1 MQNKWTYKR
10 MQYYTYKKRYKLI
23 VFLGAVII
31 GTLTSIYTKSL
42 VDELKT
48 EERKKVELW
57 AEATRQLVQ
66 PGDNDNS
73 VGLTLEVLKNNTT
86 VPVILADA
94 NDVIHH
100 FRNINVPSKNQ
111 DSFLKQKL
119 KELKAGG
126 KYIEINL
133 GDGEMQ
139 YLYYKTSTLLIKLT
153 WFPII
158 QLLIVSIFVFIAYL
172 AFSSSRKAEQEQV
185 WVGMSKET
193 AHQLG
198 TPITSLMGWVDFLS
212 LKDPNSEPMAEIKKD
227 VIRLQNI
234 ADRFS
239 KIGSKPILKDLNLFD
254 LATNSVNYLKTR
266 SSDKVTFSINIDHTT
281 LIKANKTL
289 IEWVFENLIKNAI
302 DAIKGEGH
310 ITIASE
316 KTEDNI
322 IIDVSDNGKG
332 IPKQNIK
339 TVFEPGFTT
348 KERGWG
354 LGLSLTKRIIEDYH
368 KGKIFVKESEPN
380 KKTTFRILLN
390 HSYNTD

>member
-1 MQNKWTYKR
+1 MQHYTHKR
-10 MQYYTYKKRYKLI
+10 RYKLI
-23 VFLGAVII
+23 IFLGTIII
-31 GTLTSIYTKSL
+31 GTLSSIYTKSL
-42 VDELKT
+42 VDELKN

-57 AEATRQLVQ
+57 AEATRQLVE

-73 VGLTLEVLKNNTT
+73 VSLTLEVLKNNTT

-94 NDVIHH
+94 NDKIQHY
-100 FRNINVPSKNQ
+100 RNIKVPSNN
-111 DSFLKQKL
+111 SEIYLQKKLAEL
-119 KELKAGG
+119 KEGG
-126 KYIEINL
+126 KFIEINL
-133 GDGEMQ
+133 GDGELQ
-139 YLYYKTSTLLIKLT
+139 YLYYQTSTLLIKLT

-158 QLLIVSIFVFIAYL
+158 QLIIVSIFVFIAYL

-212 LKDPNSEPMAEIKKD
+212 LKDPHSEALSEIKKD
-227 VIRLQNI
+227 VYRLQNI

-239 KIGSKPILKDLNLFD
+239 KIGSKPIYKNLNLHE
-254 LATNSVNYLKTR
+254 LTTNSVNYLKTR
-266 SSDKVTFSINIDHTT
+266 SSDKVKFSIQIDPNISIVANQT
-281 LIKANKTL
+281 LL
-289 IEWVFENLIKNAI
+289 EWVFENLIKNAI
-302 DAIKGEGH
+302 DAIKGDGLIH
-310 ITIASE
+310 INSE
-316 KTEDNI
+316 
-322 IIDVSDNGKG
+322 IIDHSIAIDITDNGKG
-332 IPKQNIK
+332 IPRQNLK

-354 LGLSLTKRIIEDYH
+354 LGLSLTKRIVEDYH

-390 HSYNTD
+390 QS

>member
-1 MQNKWTYKR
+1 MRNNSTNTE

-23 VFLGAVII
+23 IFLGAIFI
-31 GTLTSIYTKSL
+31 GTLSSIYTKSL

-66 PGDNDNS
+66 PGENDNG

-94 NDVIHH
+94 HDVIHH
-100 FRNINVPSKNQ
+100 YRNINVPPKNQ

-119 KELKAGG
+119 KELKKDG

-139 YLYYKTSTLLIKLT
+139 YLYYKTSTMLIKLT

-158 QLLIVSIFVFIAYL
+158 QLIIVSIFVFIAYL

-212 LKDPNSEPMAEIKKD
+212 LKDPDSEPMAEIRKD
-227 VIRLQNI
+227 VSRLKNI

-239 KIGSKPILKDLNLFD
+239 KIGSKPILKELSLLDI
-254 LATNSVNYLKTR
+254 ATNSVNYLKTR
-266 SSDKVTFSINIDHTT
+266 SSNKVTFDVHIEPNV
-281 LIKANKTL
+281 LIMANYTL

-310 ITIASE
+310 IIIRSE
-316 KTEDNI
+316 KVDDKI
-322 IIDVSDNGKG
+322 AIDISDNGKG
-332 IPKQNIK
+332 IPKQNLK
-339 TVFEPGFTT
+339 TVFEPGYTT

-368 KGKIFVKESEPN
+368 KGKIFVKESDAN
-380 KKTTFRILLN
+380 KKTTFRILLKEA
-390 HSYNTD
+390 

>member
-1 MQNKWTYKR
+1 MQNNSTYTR

-23 VFLGAVII
+23 IFLGTIII
-31 GTLTSIYTKSL
+31 GTLSSIYTKSL
-42 VDELKT
+42 VDELKA

-66 PGDNDNS
+66 PGDNNNS

-100 FRNINVPSKNQ
+100 YRNISVPLKNQ
-111 DSFLKQKL
+111 ERFLKQKL
-119 KELKAGG
+119 KELKAIG
-126 KYIEINL
+126 KYIKIDL

-139 YLYYKTSTLLIKLT
+139 YLYYQTSTLLIKLT

-158 QLLIVSIFVFIAYL
+158 QLIIVSVFVFIAYL

-198 TPITSLMGWVDFLS
+198 TPITSLMGWVDLLS
-212 LKDPNSEPMAEIKKD
+212 LKNTDSETITEIKKD
-227 VIRLQNI
+227 VTRLKNI

-239 KIGSKPILKDLNLFD
+239 KIGSKPILKDLD
-254 LATNSVNYLKTR
+254 IHKIATNSVNYLKTR
-266 SSDKVTFSINIDHTT
+266 SSDKVTFIVDINPNT
-281 LIKANKTL
+281 LIKANHTL

-302 DAIKGEGH
+302 DAIKGAGQIH
-310 ITIASE
+310 ISSEITGNQIA
-316 KTEDNI
+316 
-322 IIDVSDNGKG
+322 IDISDNGKG
-332 IPKQNIK
+332 ISKQNLK
-339 TVFEPGFTT
+339 TIFEPGFTT

-368 KGKIFVKESEPN
+368 KGKIFVKESEPF
-380 KKTTFRILLN
+380 KKTTFRILLKQ
-390 HSYNTD
+390 T

>member
-1 MQNKWTYKR
+1 MQNNSTYTG

-23 VFLGAVII
+23 VFLGTLII
-31 GTLTSIYTKSL
+31 GTISSIYTKSL
-42 VDELKT
+42 VDELKD

-66 PGDNDNS
+66 PGDNDNG

-100 FRNINVPSKNQ
+100 YRNIKVPSKNEQ
-111 DSFLKQKL
+111 NFLKEKL

-126 KYIEINL
+126 KFIEINL

-139 YLYYKTSTLLIKLT
+139 YLYYQTSTLLIRLT

-158 QLLIVSIFVFIAYL
+158 QLIIVSIFVFIAYL

-212 LKDPNSEPMAEIKKD
+212 LKEPNSEPLAEIKKD
-227 VIRLQNI
+227 VTRLKNI

-239 KIGSKPILKDLNLFD
+239 KIGSKPILKDLNLFT

-266 SSDKVTFSINIDHTT
+266 SSDKVDFSINIDPTII
-281 LIKANKTL
+281 IKANNTL

-310 ITIASE
+310 ISISAEKIDSNIA
-316 KTEDNI
+316 
-322 IIDVSDNGKG
+322 IDISDNGKG
-332 IPKQNIK
+332 ITKQNIK

-368 KGKIFVKESEPN
+368 KGKIFVKESDPN
-380 KKTTFRILLN
+380 KKTTFRIIL
-390 HSYNTD
+390 SQS